1 MESYAVVWI
10 EETGVSRV
18 GKLELGPG
26 RMRLTGAVG
35 QEIPYGAITR
45 LHVGRRSTERIGER
59 PSLVLDLADGQRLRI
74 GSVGAPG
81 TLHELAE
88 RLSAATAEKIPA

>member
-10 EETGVSRV
+10 EEASVPRV
-18 GKLELGPG
+18 GKLEFGAEH
-26 RMRLTGAVG
+26 MRLTGAVE
-35 QEIPYGAITR
+35 QEIPYGAIAR
-45 LHVGRRSTERIGER
+45 LHVGRRAVERIGGR
-59 PSLVLDLADGQRLRI
+59 PSLVLDLADGRRLRI
-74 GSVGAPG
+74 GSIGAPG